1 MSEWLDLFVSG
12 DVGYSVVSP
21 ETALLVLLL
30 AFCVGHVIGWVY
42 MITHIGLSYSQ
53 MFVAS
58 LAVIPA
64 IVALVMALMAG
75 DIIIAVGLLAVVG
88 VVRFRNVLKDTRDTT
103 FILWAIVEGMSVG
116 TLRFSTAL
124 IGTVCVSA
132 IFLYLRYTSFGLR
145 HRYDVIV
152 SLQLVRADAGLALRE
167 ILRRYSMRVQL
178 AGQRELPNHWQDLS
192 YRLLLRDPGRSHE
205 LLGELE
211 HTEGLAKVSL
221 YHRADESEM

>member
-1 MSEWLDLFVSG
+1 MSEWFDLVVSG
-12 DVGYSVVSP
+12 DVGTTAVGP
-21 ETALLVLLL
+21 ETALLVMLL
-30 AFCVGHVIGWVY
+30 AFCLGHVIGWVY
-42 MITHIGLSYSQ
+42 MTTHIGLSYSQ

-124 IGTVCVSA
+124 VGAVCVSA
-132 IFLYLRYTSFGLR
+132 IFLYLRFTSFGLR
-145 HRYDVIV
+145 HRYDVVV
-152 SLQLVRADAGLALRE
+152 SLQVVRAEAAVALRGT
-167 ILRRYSMRVQL
+167 LRRYCTRVQL
-178 AGQRELPNHWQDLS
+178 AGQRELPNHYQDLS
-192 YRLLLRDPGRSHE
+192 HRLLLRDPGLGHE

-211 HTEGLAKVSL
+211 QIDGLSQVSL
-221 YHRADESEM
+221 YHRADEAEM